1 MRDDSSATG
10 LFRQEMLD
18 ARKQRWL
25 GSIRLPVSR
34 MGGSM
39 AALAMAALLALA
51 ALLGWGRY
59 TRSEAASGQLVMRDG
74 ASSSGPQS
82 MGLQSVGM
90 PSTGMPS
97 MAAPLQA
104 ELWVDDRAIGLI
116 APGTPVVLR
125 YPAFP
130 HALHGVQHGRVV
142 RVEHGGRAHA
152 PAWRVLVD
160 LDRRDF
166 AAPGLRAH
174 MRVQAELRLERRR
187 LYEFLFLPRGLPAPR
202 EAGR

>member
-1 MRDDSSATG
+1 MHDDSAATG

-34 MGGSM
+34 MGWPM
-39 AALAMAALLALA
+39 AALATAALLALA

-59 TRSEAASGQLVMRDG
+59 TRSEAASGQLLMRDD
-74 ASSSGPQS
+74 ASSS
-82 MGLQSVGM
+82 
-90 PSTGMPS
+90 
-97 MAAPLQA
+97 AAPLQA
-104 ELWVDDRAIGLI
+104 ELWVDEQTMGLI
-116 APGTPVVLR
+116 APGTPVILR

-130 HALHGVQHGRVV
+130 HALHGVQHGTVV

-160 LDRRDF
+160 LERRDF

-174 MRVQAELRLERRR
+174 LRVQAELRLERRR
-187 LYEFLFLPRGLPAPR
+187 LYQFLLLPRGLPAPR